1 MPGIS
6 TDCKNRLDKH
16 VLVMAFTV
24 LIQQQ
29 GRRIGN
35 DDLPVSGRGGAGGS
49 LGTGGSQPGA
59 R

>member
-6 TDCKNRLDKH
+6 TVCKNSLDKL
-16 VLVMAFTV
+16 VLVMAFKV

-35 DDLPVSGRGGAGGS
+35 DDLPVSGHGGAGGS
-49 LGTGGSQPGA
+49 LGTEASQPGA